1 MIRNKKDLKQ
11 YLEQDF
17 KIFKD
22 SPVTIKDFILKNER
36 WYIYHFIKHLRMTE
50 YYINIQGG
58 GGGNYKCYF
67 TFFGLNISVEK

>member
-22 SPVTIKDFILKNER
+22 SPVQYFGKFLPKD
-36 WYIYHFIKHLRMTE
+36 
-50 YYINIQGG
+50 
-58 GGGNYKCYF
+58 
-67 TFFGLNISVEK
+67 

>member
-58 GGGNYKCYF
+58 GEIYKCYF

>member
-50 YYINIQGG
+50 YYIN
-58 GGGNYKCYF
+58 K
-67 TFFGLNISVEK
+67 

>member
-22 SPVTIKDFILKNER
+22 SPVTIKDFILKTKVSHPN
-36 WYIYHFIKHLRMTE
+36 K
-50 YYINIQGG
+50 
-58 GGGNYKCYF
+58 
-67 TFFGLNISVEK
+67 

>member
-22 SPVTIKDFILKNER
+22 SPVTIKDFILKYER

-58 GGGNYKCYF
+58 EITNA
-67 TFFGLNISVEK
+67 ISPFLA

>member
-11 YLEQDF
+11 YLELDF
-17 KIFKD
+17 NIFKD

-58 GGGNYKCYF
+58 GNYKCYF